1 MTIQFEGIAT
11 QSLRRSPRGDD
22 ICKVISA
29 SLNGADAGNAIK
41 RHVLRD
47 AECLITSRLNVDLA
61 KFKRVFVLGAGKASV
76 PMAHAIYEIL
86 GDRITSGLIITKD
99 GYLDS
104 IKYPNEPRQK
114 VIEASHPIP
123 DQRNLDAATLL
134 VTMTS
139 DLHRDD
145 LVIFLLSGGGSSLL
159 TNPSPGISL
168 KDLQTTTTLLLR
180 SGASI
185 NEINTVRKHVEV
197 FKGGGFAKILSPATV
212 LSLIMSDV
220 VGNNL
225 DVIASGPTV
234 GDPTTFD
241 ETWAILE
248 KYQILDHIPPHI
260 RSHISAGIAGKIP
273 ETVKPGDPILSE
285 VSNIIVGNNFDAA
298 MCAADT
304 AKRLGFNTSLLTTSL
319 QGEASQMGKTL
330 SEEVKALLYP
340 RSKISRPACLIAGGE
355 TTVTIKGPGI
365 GGRNQELAL
374 GAVRNLSGSEQW
386 ILASLATDGGDGPTD
401 AAGAVT
407 THDTFSRGLAMGLDP
422 QAYLIKND
430 SYHYFDPL
438 GDLIK
443 TGPTLTN
450 VNDLV
455 FIFGL

>member
-1 MTIQFEGIAT
+1 MTIRYEGIAT
-11 QSLRRSPRGDD
+11 QSLRRSPRGED

-29 SLNGADAGNAIK
+29 SLNAADAGNAVK
-41 RHVLRD
+41 RHILRD
-47 AECLITSRLNVDLA
+47 AEWLITNRQNVDLT
-61 KFKRVFVLGAGKASV
+61 KFKRVFVVGAGKASV
-76 PMAHAIYEIL
+76 PMAHAIYAIL

-104 IKYPNEPRQK
+104 VKYPTDTRLI

-123 DQRNLDAATLL
+123 DQRNLDAAALL
-134 VTMTS
+134 VIMTS

-159 TNPSPGISL
+159 TNPLPGISMQ
-168 KDLQTTTTLLLR
+168 DLQTTTTLLLR

-185 NEINTVRKHVEV
+185 SVINTVRKHLDAL
-197 FKGGGFAKILSPATV
+197 KGGGFAKILYPATV
-212 LSLIMSDV
+212 LSLILSDV
-220 VGNNL
+220 VGDNL

-241 ETWAILE
+241 DAWAILE
-248 KYQILDHIPPHI
+248 KYQILDHIPPPI
-260 RSHISAGIAGKIP
+260 LSYISAGITGSNP

-304 AKRLGFNTSLLTTSL
+304 AKQLGFHTRLLTTSL
-319 QGEASQMGKTL
+319 QGEAFQMGKIL
-330 SEEVKALLYP
+330 SAEAKALLFSP
-340 RSKISRPACLIAGGE
+340 TNMSRPACLIAGGE
-355 TTVTIKGPGI
+355 TTVTIKGPGM

-374 GAVRNLSGSEQW
+374 GAVRNLSGTEPW

-401 AAGAVT
+401 AAGAVA
-407 THDTFSRGLAMGLDP
+407 THDTYSRGLALGLDP
-422 QAYLIKND
+422 HDYLLRND

-455 FIFGL
+455 FMFGV